1 MCGRMTLTRPG
12 DALRTLFDLDAPPDA
27 VPRFNIAPTQ
37 KVLVVV
43 RDGAT
48 APGLRVAWMRWGL
61 VPPWA
66 KDPVKGPP
74 LINARAETVA
84 EKPSFRKPFKTQRA
98 LVPADGY
105 YEWKTEGKAK
115 RPFLFRMKDG
125 APFALAALWEL
136 ARGPD
141 GGELWSCC
149 LLTTTPNPLCATV
162 HDRMPV
168 IVAARDRELW
178 LDPGVT
184 DPARVTPLLGAFPEA
199 AMTAH
204 PVDPRVGSPKHDDP
218 GLVVPLPP

>member
-37 KVLVVV
+37 KILVVV

-84 EKPSFRKPFKTQRA
+84 EKPSFRSAFKRRRC
-98 LVPADGY
+98 LVPASGF
-105 YEWKTEGKAK
+105 YEWRAEGGRKQPYYIYAA
-115 RPFLFRMKDG
+115 DG
-125 APFALAALWEL
+125 APLAIAGLWEHWE
-136 ARGPD
+136 GPEGD
-141 GGELWSCC
+141 VVESCT
-149 LLTTTPNPLCATV
+149 LLTTEANDLVRPI

-168 IVAARDRELW
+168 FLPPAAFADW
-178 LDPGVT
+178 LDPDIDQPG
-184 DPARVTPLLGAFPEA
+184 PLLALLAPYPAA
-199 AMTAH
+199 AM
-204 PVDPRVGSPKHDDP
+204 
-218 GLVVPLPP
+218 